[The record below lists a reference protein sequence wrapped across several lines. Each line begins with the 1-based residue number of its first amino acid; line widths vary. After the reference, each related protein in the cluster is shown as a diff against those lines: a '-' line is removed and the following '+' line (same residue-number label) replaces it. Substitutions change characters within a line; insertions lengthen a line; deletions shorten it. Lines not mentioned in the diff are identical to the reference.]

1 LIEFRKLVVKGK
13 KNAVFYKF
21 GKNQLQFIFSSQLGK
36 ESESYTAYLVRFF
49 YEKVVRI
56 IL

>member
-1 LIEFRKLVVKGK
+1 M
-13 KNAVFYKF
+13 
-21 GKNQLQFIFSSQLGK
+21 FSSKLRK

-49 YEKVVRI
+49 YEKVVMI